1 MARPTLHRCEPSR
14 PARSPSR
21 VRTVSRPVG
30 ALWLLLAGGVP
41 ALAAQDPSV
50 ASVSDTAV
58 LTDSDPFASV
68 LVGIPEPQLRETLTK
83 SMAKGPRL
91 TPSDVRRVMARWD
104 EAAGGPADGPGWLL
118 AARLW
123 RQAGEPDSAVHRMR
137 RAADLGGLPVGLLSL
152 EAARTGF
159 LSGHPGAAGAYW
171 EGCAEADSGVL
182 AEYWRDF
189 TALATPAEAAGWA
202 ALDSVSADRSSDDA
216 CGILRR
222 AWAERA
228 AQAGL
233 SVAQRLALH
242 YERLRYAR
250 KHYYAVGTGADER
263 LGPRTRLL
271 SVQVGRPS
279 DTGLDDRG
287 LLYLRFGEP
296 DRTASFAGAQNEYRR
311 RVRVDLVI
319 SPTCYHPNVTWAYDF
334 PDGVRLYHLSPLE
347 GAANWW
353 ILENLH
359 DLYRC
364 GDPANAGDGSTT
376 LTPAAV
382 GPSVP
387 IGEIAWLVLPDLYL
401 SRVGLDP
408 KYGELSH
415 RIVSTGPNNPL
426 SLQKEFT
433 DERRVS
439 FETAEEALT
448 EIFARPDVRRELTFI
463 HTVLQFRAARVPNGD
478 LTRVWLNAVV
488 EGERLQGLPAPD
500 GSFAYAVEATL
511 SALGEGSE
519 LHQKTASFRLS
530 APREL
535 DDEAGVP
542 VRLALDLPPGEYAYS
557 LVVRDANDGEARAA
571 GNWMNDSLRVRRY
584 DARLPQLSDIAFAP
598 DSGGAWSPAPGVAL
612 PVTPVNITDDSGRAW
627 LYFEAYGLSP
637 RGEYVTEIR
646 MEPRDGGEAFTLTY
660 PGSPPASPEAAVHR
674 VLRLDLG
681 DTEPGQYGATITVT
695 DARGRRSLPIET
707 SLVVR

>member
-14 PARSPSR
+14 LARRR
-21 VRTVSRPVG
+21 VRRLSSPVG
-30 ALWLLLAGGVP
+30 ALWLLLACGAP
-41 ALAAQDPSV
+41 ALVAQDPAV
-50 ASVSDTAV
+50 TSVSDTAV
-58 LTDSDPFASV
+58 LTVFDPFTSV
-68 LVGIPEPQLRETLTK
+68 LAGIPELQLREALTE
-83 SMAKGPRL
+83 SMAMGPRL
-91 TPSDVRRVMARWD
+91 TPFAVRSVMARWD
-104 EAAGGPADGPGWLL
+104 ESAGGPSDGPGWLL

-123 RQAGEPDSAVHRMR
+123 RQAGEPDSAVHRLR
-137 RAADLGGLPVGLLSL
+137 RATELGGLPGGLLSL
-152 EAARTGF
+152 EAARTAF
-159 LSGHPGAAGAYW
+159 LTGRPDAAGAYW
-171 EGCAEADSGVL
+171 EGCGEATPDVL
-182 AEYWRDF
+182 QEYWRDF
-189 TALATPAEAAGWA
+189 TSLATPAEAAEWS
-202 ALDSVSADRSSDDA
+202 ALDSLAADGRSDAA

-250 KHYYAVGTGADER
+250 MHYHLVGSEGHVR

-271 SVQVGRPS
+271 SVQVGRPREA
-279 DTGLDDRG
+279 GLDDRG
-287 LLYLRFGEP
+287 LLYLRLGEP

-311 RVRVDLVI
+311 RIWVDVVI
-319 SPTCYHPNVTWAYDF
+319 SPECYHPNVTWAYDF

-353 ILENLH
+353 LLENLH

-364 GDPANAGDGSTT
+364 GDPADAGGGSST

-382 GPSVP
+382 GRSAP
-387 IGEIAWLVLPDLYL
+387 IGQIAWLVLPDLYL

-426 SLQKEFT
+426 SLQKEFM
-433 DERRVS
+433 DERRVN
-439 FETAEEALT
+439 FEMTEDVLTRAL
-448 EIFARPDVRRELTFI
+448 ARPDVQRELTFI
-463 HTVLQFRAARVPNGD
+463 HTVLQFRAARHPNGE
-478 LTRVWLNAVV
+478 LTRVWLNAMV
-488 EGERLQGLPAPD
+488 EGTKLQGQPAPD

-511 SALGEGSE
+511 SALGETSE
-519 LHQKTASFRLS
+519 LHQRTASFRVS

-535 DDEAGVP
+535 GDEAGVP

-557 LVVRDANDGEARAA
+557 LVVRDANDDASRPA
-571 GNWMNDSLRVRRY
+571 GNWMTDSLRVRRY

-598 DSGGAWSPAPGVAL
+598 DSGGTWSPTPGVAL
-612 PVTPVNITDDSGRAW
+612 PATPVSITDDSGRAW

-646 MEPRDGGEAFTLTY
+646 MEPRDEGEAFTLTY
-660 PGSPPASPEAAVHR
+660 PGSPPASPEAADHR

-681 DTEPGQYGATITVT
+681 DAEPGEYGATITVT
-695 DARGRRSLPIET
+695 DASGRRSLPIET

>member
-1 MARPTLHRCEPSR
+1 MTQWQES
-14 PARSPSR
+14 
-21 VRTVSRPVG
+21 
-30 ALWLLLAGGVP
+30 
-41 ALAAQDPSV
+41 
-50 ASVSDTAV
+50 
-58 LTDSDPFASV
+58 
-68 LVGIPEPQLRETLTK
+68 
-83 SMAKGPRL
+83 
-91 TPSDVRRVMARWD
+91 
-104 EAAGGPADGPGWLL
+104 AGGPSDGPGWLL

-123 RQAGEPDSAVHRMR
+123 RQAGEPDSAVAKLQ
-137 RAADLGGLPVGLLSL
+137 RADDAGGLPDGLLSL

-171 EGCAEADSGVL
+171 EGCGEADPDVL
-182 AEYWRDF
+182 AEYWWDF
-189 TALATPAEAAGWA
+189 TALATPAESAGWA
-202 ALDSVSADRSSDDA
+202 ALDSVSADGRSDA
-216 CGILRR
+216 ACAILRR

-233 SVAQRLALH
+233 SVPQRLALH
-242 YERLRYAR
+242 YARLRHAR
-250 KHYYAVGTGADER
+250 KHYHAVGTGADER

-271 SVQVGRPS
+271 SVQVGRPR

-296 DRTASFAGAQNEYRR
+296 DRTASFAGAQNEFRR
-311 RVRVDLVI
+311 KLVPNVNIDLVV

-353 ILENLH
+353 LLENLH

-364 GDPANAGDGSTT
+364 ADPSLAVTAEYSAT
-376 LTPAAV
+376 LTPAVV
-382 GPSVP
+382 GRSAP
-387 IGEIAWLVLPDLYL
+387 ISQIAWLVLPDLYQ
-401 SRVGLDP
+401 SRSGLDP
-408 KYGELSH
+408 KYGTVSH
-415 RIVSTGPNNPL
+415 RIVMSGPSGSEEAEGLRSLTGEAL

-448 EIFARPDVRRELTFI
+448 EIFARPDVRRELPFI
-463 HTVLQFRAARVPNGD
+463 HTVLQFRAAQHPNGE

-488 EGERLQGLPAPD
+488 EGERLQGQAAQD
-500 GSFAYAVEATL
+500 ESFAYAVEATL
-511 SALGEGSE
+511 SALDEASG

-542 VRLALDLPPGEYAYS
+542 VRLALDLPPGDYSYS
-557 LVVRDANDGEARAA
+557 LVVRDANDGEVRPA
-571 GNWMNDSLRVRRY
+571 GNWMNDSLLVRRY

-598 DSGGAWSPAPGVAL
+598 DSGGTWTPAPDVAL
-612 PVTPVNITDDSGRAW
+612 PITPVNITDASGRAW
-627 LYFEAYGLSP
+627 LYFEAYGLSA

-646 MEPRDGGEAFTLTY
+646 MEPRDGGEAFSLTY
-660 PGSPPASPEAAVHR
+660 PGSPPATSDAAVHR

-681 DTEPGQYGATITVT
+681 DTEPGEYGATITVT
-695 DARGRRSLPIET
+695 DDRGRRSLPIET